1 MAAPRPRPF
10 PCCSPAVP
18 PTPPGSP
25 RRPAGRSR
33 IPGCGCARRY
43 IVCARPSPNLR
54 SSTMGFIGLIISWLI
69 IGAIIGLLAR
79 AVMPGKQAMGLGMTI
94 VLGVI
99 GAIVGGLIGGLFGG
113 DGIWGI
119 MSNPWS
125 IGTILLA
132 VIGAIVVMVI
142 YGLATKNRA

>member
-1 MAAPRPRPF
+1 
-10 PCCSPAVP
+10 
-18 PTPPGSP
+18 
-25 RRPAGRSR
+25 
-33 IPGCGCARRY
+33 
-43 IVCARPSPNLR
+43 
-54 SSTMGFIGLIISWLI
+54 MGFIGLIISWLI

-99 GAIVGGLIGGLFGG
+99 GAIVGGLIGSLFGG
-113 DGIWGI
+113 DGISGI

-125 IGTILLA
+125 IGTILRA

>member
-1 MAAPRPRPF
+1 
-10 PCCSPAVP
+10 
-18 PTPPGSP
+18 
-25 RRPAGRSR
+25 
-33 IPGCGCARRY
+33 
-43 IVCARPSPNLR
+43 
-54 SSTMGFIGLIISWLI
+54 MGFIGLIISWLI

-99 GAIVGGLIGGLFGG
+99 GAIVVGLIGGLFGG
-113 DGIWGI
+113 DGISGI

>member
-1 MAAPRPRPF
+1 
-10 PCCSPAVP
+10 
-18 PTPPGSP
+18 
-25 RRPAGRSR
+25 
-33 IPGCGCARRY
+33 
-43 IVCARPSPNLR
+43 
-54 SSTMGFIGLIISWLI
+54 MGFIGLIISWLI

-99 GAIVGGLIGGLFGG
+99 GAIVGGFIGGLFGG
-113 DGIWGI
+113 NGISGI

>member
-1 MAAPRPRPF
+1 
-10 PCCSPAVP
+10 
-18 PTPPGSP
+18 
-25 RRPAGRSR
+25 
-33 IPGCGCARRY
+33 
-43 IVCARPSPNLR
+43 
-54 SSTMGFIGLIISWLI
+54 MGFIGLIISWLI

-94 VLGVI
+94 ILGIV
-99 GAIVGGLIGGLFGG
+99 GAIVGGFIGGLLGG
-113 DGIWGI
+113 DGVGGI

-132 VIGAIVVMVI
+132 VIGAIIVMVV

>member
-1 MAAPRPRPF
+1 
-10 PCCSPAVP
+10 
-18 PTPPGSP
+18 PGSP

-43 IVCARPSPNLR
+43 IVCARPSPNTR
-54 SSTMGFIGLIISWLI
+54 SFTMGFIGLIISWLI

-99 GAIVGGLIGGLFGG
+99 GAIVGGLIGSLFGEG
-113 DGIWGI
+113 GV
-119 MSNPWS
+119 SSLLENPWS
-125 IGTILLA
+125 LWTILLS
-132 VIGAIVVMVI
+132 VIGAIIVMAI
-142 YGLATKNRA
+142 YGLAKIGRAHV

>member
-1 MAAPRPRPF
+1 
-10 PCCSPAVP
+10 
-18 PTPPGSP
+18 
-25 RRPAGRSR
+25 
-33 IPGCGCARRY
+33 
-43 IVCARPSPNLR
+43 
-54 SSTMGFIGLIISWLI
+54 MGLIGLIISWII

-79 AVMPGKQAMGLGMTI
+79 AIMPGKQAMGLGMTI

-99 GAIVGGLIGGLFGG
+99 GAIVGGFIGSLFGG
-113 DGIWGI
+113 DGISGI

-132 VIGAIVVMVI
+132 VIGAIIVMVV

>member
-1 MAAPRPRPF
+1 
-10 PCCSPAVP
+10 
-18 PTPPGSP
+18 
-25 RRPAGRSR
+25 
-33 IPGCGCARRY
+33 
-43 IVCARPSPNLR
+43 
-54 SSTMGFIGLIISWLI
+54 MGLIGLIISWLI

-79 AVMPGKQAMGLGMTI
+79 AVMPGKQGMGLGMTI

-99 GAIVGGLIGGLFGG
+99 GAVVGGFIGDLFGG
-113 DGIWGI
+113 DGISGI
-119 MSNPWS
+119 MNNPWS

>member
-1 MAAPRPRPF
+1 MLF
-10 PCCSPAVP
+10 
-18 PTPPGSP
+18 
-25 RRPAGRSR
+25 RS
-33 IPGCGCARRY
+33 
-43 IVCARPSPNLR
+43 
-54 SSTMGFIGLIISWLI
+54 
-69 IGAIIGLLAR
+69 
-79 AVMPGKQAMGLGMTI
+79 
-94 VLGVI
+94 GVI

-113 DGIWGI
+113 DGISGI

>member
-1 MAAPRPRPF
+1 
-10 PCCSPAVP
+10 
-18 PTPPGSP
+18 
-25 RRPAGRSR
+25 
-33 IPGCGCARRY
+33 
-43 IVCARPSPNLR
+43 
-54 SSTMGFIGLIISWLI
+54 MGFIGLIISWLI

-113 DGIWGI
+113 DGISGI